1 MSELSPPLNNDVV
14 RPVSEAKVSPVTPPV
29 SPAVRPRAAGSTV
42 LAVIALLVALGSAVL
57 VGWFFY
63 IWQPQL
69 AALQQQQQ
77 TLSNQQQT
85 QTTLFQS
92 KQLELQQEMQQ
103 QLVDVV
109 ANWDSKAQQQ
119 AEKNQLE
126 LNKLQLQLE
135 QQSGNVKGWQLLE
148 VEYFLRLA
156 EQKLFLEQN
165 VSGVA
170 QVLDLADQR
179 LKQMQDASLVAVRE
193 AISQDKHMLSE
204 LNTPDMHQLHL
215 TLSNL
220 RQQSQTL
227 PLRQSERA
235 MDNQSE
241 EEVTDDAAD
250 WQANLQLYWGN
261 FWRGLVQVRASL
273 PEDGVSLTA
282 EQQISVR
289 NTLTQQLLLAEL
301 AAMQHNQ
308 AVYAAAIQ
316 QSADSLQRYF
326 AATEP
331 AVQLMADDLIAL
343 SALQVSLPL
352 LAPLKSPQLFDA
364 YRQGT
369 AAAELAL

>member
-1 MSELSPPLNNDVV
+1 MSERSPVLNN
-14 RPVSEAKVSPVTPPV
+14 EAVP
-29 SPAVRPRAAGSTV
+29 AAGPASVVPAMSRRSPFGAV
-42 LAVIALLVALGSAVL
+42 LGTMALAISLGSAGL

-63 IWQPQL
+63 SWQPQL
-69 AALQQQQQ
+69 VALQQQQG
-77 TLSNQQQT
+77 TLAQQQQSQ
-85 QTTLFQS
+85 QTFFEH
-92 KQLELQQEMQQ
+92 KQQEQQQDMQQ
-103 QLVDVV
+103 QLVNVV
-109 ANWDSKAQQQ
+109 ADWQAKAQEQS
-119 AEKNQLE
+119 EKNQQDLH
-126 LNKLQLQLE
+126 KLQLQLD

-148 VEYFLRLA
+148 VDYFLRLA

-165 VSGVA
+165 VSAVV
-170 QVLDLADQR
+170 QVLELAEQR

-193 AISQDKHMLSE
+193 AIGQDKRMLAE

-220 RQQSQTL
+220 RQQSLTL

-235 MDNQSE
+235 MDNQTE
-241 EEVTDDAAD
+241 EEITEDAAD
-250 WQANLQLYWGN
+250 WQANLALYWRN
-261 FWRGLVQVRASL
+261 FWRGLIQVRASL

-331 AVQLMADDLIAL
+331 AVQQMADELVVL

-364 YRQGT
+364 YRQGQIN
-369 AAAELAL
+369 AESQL

>member
-1 MSELSPPLNNDVV
+1 MSELSPALNNDVI
-14 RPVSEAKVSPVTPPV
+14 RPASEAKVPPVTPPV
-29 SPAVRPRAAGSTV
+29 SPAVRPRASGSTV
-42 LAVIALLVALGSAVL
+42 LAVISLLVALGSAVL

-69 AALQQQQQ
+69 TALQQQQQ
-77 TLSNQQQT
+77 SLSNQQQT

-109 ANWDSKAQQQ
+109 ATWDSKAQQQ

-250 WQANLQLYWGN
+250 WQSNLQLYWGN

-352 LAPLKSPQLFDA
+352 LAPLKSPQLFEA
-364 YRQGT
+364 YRQGA

>member
-1 MSELSPPLNNDVV
+1 MSELSPVLNNEVI
-14 RPVSEAKVSPVTPPV
+14 RPASEAKVPPASTP
-29 SPAVRPRAAGSTV
+29 SRSRASGSAV
-42 LAVIALLVALGSAVL
+42 LAIVSLLVALASAVL

-63 IWQPQL
+63 VWQPQL

-77 TLSNQQQT
+77 TLANQQQT
-85 QTTLFQS
+85 QTSLFQS
-92 KQLELQQEMQQ
+92 KQQELQQNMQR

-109 ANWDSKAQQQ
+109 AEWSNKAQQQ
-119 AEKNQLE
+119 DAKNQLE
-126 LNKLQLQLE
+126 LSKLQLQLE

-148 VEYFLRLA
+148 VDYFLRLA

-165 VSGVA
+165 VTGVT

-179 LKQMQDASLVAVRE
+179 LKKIQDASLVAVRE

-235 MDNQSE
+235 MDNQAE
-241 EEVTDDAAD
+241 EEVSDDAAD

-261 FWRGLVQVRASL
+261 FWRGLIQVRASV

-331 AVQLMADDLIAL
+331 TVQLMADDLIAL

>member
-1 MSELSPPLNNDVV
+1 MSELSPVLNNEAI
-14 RPVSEAKVSPVTPPV
+14 RPAPEKAMAAKPQSPRT
-29 SPAVRPRAAGSTV
+29 AGTTV
-42 LAVIALLVALGSAVL
+42 LALVALLIALASSAM
-57 VGWFFY
+57 VGWFY
-63 IWQPQL
+63 YSWQPKF
-69 AALQQQQQ
+69 AAVEQQQQ
-77 TLSNQQQT
+77 TLNNQQQS
-85 QTTLFQS
+85 QTSLFQS
-92 KQLELQQEMQQ
+92 KQQELQQDMQQ
-103 QLVDVV
+103 QLVTVV
-109 ANWDSKAQQQ
+109 ADWTNKQQQQ
-119 AEKNQLE
+119 AAQHQQELQQL
-126 LNKLQLQLE
+126 KLQLE
-135 QQSGNVKGWQLLE
+135 QQSGNVKGWQVLE
-148 VEYFLRLA
+148 VDYFLRLA

-165 VSGVA
+165 VTGVV

-179 LKQMQDASLVAVRE
+179 LKQMQDASLVTVRE
-193 AISQDKHMLSE
+193 AISQDKHMLAE

-215 TLSNL
+215 TLSSL
-220 RQQSQTL
+220 RQQSLTL

-235 MDNQSE
+235 MDHQVEDEIS
-241 EEVTDDAAD
+241 DDASD
-250 WQANLQLYWGN
+250 WQANLALYWRN
-261 FWRGLVQVRASL
+261 FWRSLVQVRASL

-331 AVQLMADDLIAL
+331 AVQLMADDLLAL

-369 AAAELAL
+369 AEAEPAL

>member
-42 LAVIALLVALGSAVL
+42 LAVIALLVAFGSAVL

>member
-1 MSELSPPLNNDVV
+1 MSELSPALNNDVI
-14 RPVSEAKVSPVTPPV
+14 RPSSEAKVPPVTPPV
-29 SPAVRPRAAGSTV
+29 SPAVRPRASGSTV
-42 LAVIALLVALGSAVL
+42 LAVISLLVALGSAVL

-69 AALQQQQQ
+69 TALQQQQQ
-77 TLSNQQQT
+77 SLSNQQQT

-109 ANWDSKAQQQ
+109 ATWDSKAQQQ

-250 WQANLQLYWGN
+250 WQSNLQLYWGN

-352 LAPLKSPQLFDA
+352 LAPLKSPQLFEA
-364 YRQGT
+364 YRQGA

>member
-1 MSELSPPLNNDVV
+1 MSELSPVLNN
-14 RPVSEAKVSPVTPPV
+14 EAAPTH
-29 SPAVRPRAAGSTV
+29 SPAAVVPAMSRRSPFGAV
-42 LAVIALLVALGSAVL
+42 LGTMALAISLGSAGL

-63 IWQPQL
+63 SWQPQL
-69 AALQQQQQ
+69 VALQQQQGS
-77 TLSNQQQT
+77 LLQQQ
-85 QTTLFQS
+85 QSQQSLFER
-92 KQLELQQEMQQ
+92 KQQELQQDMQQ
-103 QLVDVV
+103 QLVNVV
-109 ANWDSKAQQQ
+109 ADLQAKAQQQ
-119 AEKNQLE
+119 TEQNQQDLA
-126 LNKLQLQLE
+126 KLQLQLD

-148 VEYFLRLA
+148 VDYFLRLA

-165 VSGVA
+165 VAAVV
-170 QVLDLADQR
+170 QVLELAEQR

-193 AISQDKHMLSE
+193 AISQDKRMLAE

-220 RQQSQTL
+220 RQQSLTL

-235 MDNQSE
+235 MDHQTE
-241 EEVTDDAAD
+241 EEITEDAAD
-250 WQANLQLYWGN
+250 WQANLALYWRN
-261 FWRGLVQVRASL
+261 FWRGLIQVRASL

-331 AVQLMADDLIAL
+331 AVQQMADELLVL

-352 LAPLKSPQLFDA
+352 LAPLKSPQLFAA
-364 YRQGT
+364 YQQGQMT
-369 AAAELAL
+369 AESAL

>member
-1 MSELSPPLNNDVV
+1 MSELSPMLNNESAAPAAVAAT
-14 RPVSEAKVSPVTPPV
+14 PAK
-29 SPAVRPRAAGSTV
+29 PAARTGSGV
-42 LAVIALLVALGSAVL
+42 MLGMMALLIALASAAL

-63 IWQPQL
+63 VWQPQL
-69 AALQQQQQ
+69 VALQQQQQ
-77 TLSNQQQT
+77 TLQNQQQS
-85 QTTLFQS
+85 QTALFQS
-92 KQLELQQEMQQ
+92 KQEELQQEMQQ
-103 QLVDVV
+103 QLVNVV
-109 ANWDSKAQQQ
+109 ADWNNK
-119 AEKNQLE
+119 QLE
-126 LNKLQLQLE
+126 QLQSTQQEIARLQTQLD

-165 VSGVA
+165 ISGVV
-170 QVLDLADQR
+170 QVLELAEQR

-193 AISQDKHMLSE
+193 AIGQDKHMLSE

-215 TLSNL
+215 TLSAL
-220 RQQSQTL
+220 RQQSLTL

-235 MDNQSE
+235 MDNQTE
-241 EEVTDDAAD
+241 EEITEDAAD
-250 WQANLQLYWGN
+250 WQSNLGLYWRN

-331 AVQLMADDLIAL
+331 AVQQMADDLVAL

-352 LAPLKSPQLFDA
+352 LAPLKSPQLFEA

-369 AAAELAL
+369 AEAELSL

>member
-1 MSELSPPLNNDVV
+1 MSELSPALNNEVI
-14 RPVSEAKVSPVTPPV
+14 RPANEAKVPPATPPV

-42 LAVIALLVALGSAVL
+42 LAVISLLVALGSAVL

-69 AALQQQQQ
+69 TALQQQQQ
-77 TLSNQQQT
+77 SLSNQQQT

-250 WQANLQLYWGN
+250 WQSNLQLYWGN

-352 LAPLKSPQLFDA
+352 LAPLKSPQLFEA

>member
-1 MSELSPPLNNDVV
+1 MSELNPALNNEVT
-14 RPVSEAKVSPVTPPV
+14 RPAGEAKVPPV
-29 SPAVRPRAAGSTV
+29 SPSMTVRPRTSGSTV
-42 LAVIALLVALGSAVL
+42 LAVISLLVALGSAVL

-69 AALQQQQQ
+69 TALQQQQQ

-92 KQLELQQEMQQ
+92 KQQELQQEMQQ

-109 ANWDSKAQQQ
+109 ANLDTKAQQQ

-156 EQKLFLEQN
+156 EQNLFLEQN
-165 VSGVA
+165 VSGVS
-170 QVLDLADQR
+170 QVLDLADNR

-241 EEVTDDAAD
+241 EEVTEDAAD
-250 WQANLQLYWGN
+250 WQSNLQLYWGN

-308 AVYAAAIQ
+308 AVYAAALQ

-352 LAPLKSPQLFDA
+352 LAPLKSPQLFEA
-364 YRQGT
+364 YRQG
-369 AAAELAL
+369 AATAELSL

>member
-14 RPVSEAKVSPVTPPV
+14 RPVSEAKVSPATPPV

>member
-1 MSELSPPLNNDVV
+1 MSELSPALNNEVI
-14 RPVSEAKVSPVTPPV
+14 RPANEAKVPPVTPPV
-29 SPAVRPRAAGSTV
+29 SPAVRPRASGSTV
-42 LAVIALLVALGSAVL
+42 LAVISLLVALGSAVL

-126 LNKLQLQLE
+126 LHKLQLQLE

-250 WQANLQLYWGN
+250 WQSNLQLYWGN

-352 LAPLKSPQLFDA
+352 LAPLKSPQLFEA
-364 YRQGT
+364 YRQGS